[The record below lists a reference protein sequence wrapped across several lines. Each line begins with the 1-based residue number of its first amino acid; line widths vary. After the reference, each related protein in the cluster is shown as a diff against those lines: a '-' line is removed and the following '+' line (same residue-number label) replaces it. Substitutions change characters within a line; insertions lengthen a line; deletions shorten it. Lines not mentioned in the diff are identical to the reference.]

1 MAWTGLNLTVEG
13 RNALNKAQTSGEL
26 NFKSIVVGDGDTPA
40 NFSTMQGLVHQLY
53 EVEDL
58 MVEVKDDSCTLTA
71 DFPVVDY
78 DYYFREIGVM
88 VNTDEGAKLYVYDN
102 CGVDAQYIVTTSG
115 VESTR
120 KRIRLLLKISD
131 VAEITVEKPEVLY
144 VSYTDM
150 QKSQAEMEE
159 RINEALEEKADN
171 SAMTAATADTAGKA
185 GLVPA
190 PEAGVQTEYLRG
202 DGTWESVDD
211 HIAVFDSGDAV
222 EPTGWAN
229 IDTVE
234 SGEKHKSLWRKFSLA
249 VKNLRY
255 LYKKLG
261 ATDIS
266 GIGDGSVTGALSAL
280 NTDMLGL
287 AGKSIQT
294 IYTGHHTADSCAI
307 NVTDYHISLICIRM
321 TVASN
326 PLLVAIISWYGNPA
340 SPSGTLISPII
351 GNTERFY
358 VSMIHDDRY
367 TYVTVSPTGASTY
380 MISVIGLCK

>member
-280 NTDMLGL
+280 NTDNAYRDISDQINLHNSNIEIGAAYAENGVAVLRFGVPAGITDANFTINTEYAPRTIITGGL
-287 AGKSIQT
+287 AIVNST
-294 IYTGHHTADSCAI
+294 I
-307 NVTDYHISLICIRM
+307 DYDKLKNA
-321 TVASN
+321 TVAQDGNIWIALSQSFAYN
-326 PLLVAIISWYGNPA
+326 ESIVFVYPLKKY
-340 SPSGTLISPII
+340 
-351 GNTERFY
+351 
-358 VSMIHDDRY
+358 
-367 TYVTVSPTGASTY
+367 
-380 MISVIGLCK
+380 